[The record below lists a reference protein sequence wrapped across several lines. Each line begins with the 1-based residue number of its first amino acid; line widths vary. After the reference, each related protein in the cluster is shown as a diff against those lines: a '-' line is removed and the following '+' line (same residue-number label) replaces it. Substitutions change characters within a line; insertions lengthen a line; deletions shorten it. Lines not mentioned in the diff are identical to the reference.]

1 MSRRVRILLFSVLA
15 IVAGGI
21 LYLRVL
27 ARYIFVETPPRAEQE
42 ARATLNQVALQSP
55 TGGTQKVTLYFPSYD
70 QEALVGEVRQ
80 VTWPVDDVDRVREI
94 LLALIEGS
102 RQGNG
107 RAMSPSAGVRAVFL
121 VADGT
126 AYVDLTKDVLSDF
139 PQGIESETLA
149 VYSIVDSLASN
160 IPAVKRVRITLQ
172 GQQVDTLDGHA
183 DLTVSFVPDS
193 SRIAKSE

>member
-1 MSRRVRILLFSVLA
+1 MSPRVRILMFSVLA

-42 ARATLNQVALQSP
+42 ARTTLNQVALQSQ
-55 TGGTQKVTLYFPSYD
+55 TGGTQNVTLYFPAYD
-70 QEALVGEVRQ
+70 QDALVGESRQ
-80 VTWPVDDVDRVREI
+80 VTWPVDDADRVREI

-102 RQGNG
+102 RQGRG
-107 RAMSPSAGVRAVFL
+107 RAMSPSAGIRAVFL
-121 VADGT
+121 LPDGT
-126 AYVDLTKDVLSDF
+126 ATVDFTKDVLSDF
-139 PQGIESETLA
+139 SPGIESETLA

-160 IPAVKRVRITLQ
+160 IPAVKRVRITIQ

-193 SRIAKSE
+193 SRIAKPD